1 MTTCEFENIMIPLCS
16 RETSS
21 RPEAWSPINPT
32 YGHCAVVAVIAQ
44 ELFGGDIAR
53 VSLEGTSFSDM
64 SSHYLNVIGGKE
76 VDFTLAQFGGGVPYQ
91 SVPRSVRTA
100 DEVLAHPGT
109 RHRYELLK
117 GRIDELRHR
126 QVGRQPWKKFL
137 RLAVVPLAVLA
148 LFSLIGLAW
157 KILDLPSEGEMVSV
171 IRSYFDTYGILL
183 VFVSSIIESA
193 FIVGVYAPGGLV
205 IFLGVILS
213 GGDPLRALMTVAS
226 VVFGFLIGFSFDFY
240 IGRIGWYRF
249 LLHFGFG
256 KVLETTK
263 VRIGKYG
270 LSVPW
275 LGYHN
280 PDTGSVVATAYGILG
295 LSYRD
300 FLKKSIGPIIAW
312 CVFWGFIAY
321 FLGMSAL
328 QIMGYKALAVI
339 VGVWIVARIIESVI
353 EEKKKRLDLG

>member
-1 MTTCEFENIMIPLCS
+1 MNIHS
-16 RETSS
+16 
-21 RPEAWSPINPT
+21 
-32 YGHCAVVAVIAQ
+32 
-44 ELFGGDIAR
+44 
-53 VSLEGTSFSDM
+53 
-64 SSHYLNVIGGKE
+64 
-76 VDFTLAQFGGGVPYQ
+76 
-91 SVPRSVRTA
+91 
-100 DEVLAHPGT
+100 
-109 RHRYELLK
+109 
-117 GRIDELRHR
+117 
-126 QVGRQPWKKFL
+126 WKKYL
-137 RLAVVPLAVLA
+137 RLAVAPLSVLA

-157 KILDLPSEGEMVSV
+157 KILNLPSESEMVSV

-183 VFVSSIIESA
+183 VFVSSIVESA

-226 VVFGFLIGFSFDFY
+226 VVLGFLIGFSLDFY

-256 KVLETTK
+256 RVLETTK
-263 VRIGKYG
+263 VRMRKYG

-300 FLKKSIGPIIAW
+300 FLKKSVAPIVAW
-312 CVFWGFIAY
+312 CAFWGLIAY

-328 QIMGYKALAVI
+328 EIMGYKALVVI
-339 VGVWIVARIIESVI
+339 VGVWIAARIIESAVG
-353 EEKKKRLDLG
+353 EEGA